1 MARKRRGQPVH
12 GWISIDKPSGRTS
25 AQVTAQVRRLLNAA
39 KAGHGGTLDPLA
51 TGVLPIAL
59 GEATKTVSYVMN
71 GIKRYRFTVRWGEER
86 STDDLE
92 GEITTTSALRP
103 TESDIKTVL
112 PDFVGDIEQVPP
124 DYSAI
129 KLDGKRAYELARKGE
144 EVSLTKRQVHIEEF
158 SLISCSDN
166 DHAVFEVVSGKGTY
180 MRSLARDIARRLGT
194 VGHISAL
201 RRTSCGPFS
210 ETASISLESLEALVH
225 SAPPSAYLLAVETAL
240 DDIPALALNAAQADH
255 LRHGRP
261 VRVQD
266 PGGRSFVETGSLVEG
281 DVLCAMAD
289 GQPVALARFTEGEIR
304 AVRVLNI

>member
-1 MARKRRGQPVH
+1 MARKRRGQPIH

-25 AQVTAQVRRLLNAA
+25 AQVTSQVRRLLDAA

-71 GIKRYRFTVRWGEER
+71 GIKRYRFTVCWGEER
-86 STDDLE
+86 TTDDLE
-92 GEITTTSALRP
+92 GEITVSSDHRP
-103 TESDIKTVL
+103 TEADIMTVL
-112 PDFVGDIEQVPP
+112 PEFVGDIEQVPP

-129 KLDGKRAYELARKGE
+129 KLEGKRAYELARKGK
-144 EVSLTKRQVHIEEF
+144 EVSIAKRQVHIEEF
-158 SLISCSDN
+158 SLVSMPDD
-166 DHAVFEVVSGKGTY
+166 DHAVFEVMSGKGTY

-194 VGHISAL
+194 VGHISEL
-201 RRTSCGPFS
+201 RRISCGPFS

-266 PGGRSFVETGSLVEG
+266 PEGRSFVETGSLVEG

-289 GQPVALARFTEGEIR
+289 GQPVALARFTDGEIR

>member
-112 PDFVGDIEQVPP
+112 TDFVGDIEQVPP

-129 KLDGKRAYELARKGE
+129 KLYGKRAYELARKGE